1 MTEFG
6 IKHGEYIAQLVSRL
20 NPQGTQGTQ
29 SNVWVPLIFRALQL
43 NGILVDEECCNV
55 NINNQKQTKMEKN
68 TYKPEARYT
77 WTPEDTFTFTG
88 GEFGVIL
95 NALRGI
101 LSTPEAAKILVA
113 NQASI
118 VVEGILSK
126 AVEAG
131 TVIEVPE
138 EVK

>member
-1 MTEFG
+1 
-6 IKHGEYIAQLVSRL
+6 
-20 NPQGTQGTQ
+20 
-29 SNVWVPLIFRALQL
+29 
-43 NGILVDEECCNV
+43 
-55 NINNQKQTKMEKN
+55 MEKN

-131 TVIEVPE
+131 TSIEVPE